1 MEPDSIPETL
11 ERTAE
16 KEATAEAPRRPRRSI
31 WLIVAA
37 TVLVLVVYPLSYG
50 PVMYQVSMGR
60 LVGLWHFFDVI
71 YAPIEWFANSSEFG
85 EDVVDWY
92 LGVWGA

>member
-1 MEPDSIPETL
+1 MEHNENLQVDDRPVSSD
-11 ERTAE
+11 
-16 KEATAEAPRRPRRSI
+16 PRQRPRRRSI
-31 WLIVAA
+31 WLIVTAA
-37 TVLVLVVYPLSYG
+37 IIVLVVYPLSYG
-50 PVMYQVSMGR
+50 PVQYQISMGH
-60 LVGLWHFFDVI
+60 LIPLWGVFDVI

>member
-1 MEPDSIPETL
+1 MEPDSVPDAL
-11 ERTAE
+11 ERSPEVA
-16 KEATAEAPRRPRRSI
+16 AEAPRGPRRSV

-37 TVLVLVVYPLSYG
+37 AVLVLVVYPLSYG

-60 LVGLWHFFDVI
+60 LVGLWYFFDAI

>member
-1 MEPDSIPETL
+1 MEHNEN
-11 ERTAE
+11 
-16 KEATAEAPRRPRRSI
+16 PRVDDRHISSDGARRRSI
-31 WLIVAA
+31 WLIVTAA
-37 TVLVLVVYPLSYG
+37 IIVLVVYPLSYG
-50 PVMYQVSMGR
+50 PVQYQISMGH
-60 LVGLWHFFDVI
+60 LIPLWGVFDVI

>member
-1 MEPDSIPETL
+1 MPSHPQGT
-11 ERTAE
+11 
-16 KEATAEAPRRPRRSI
+16 PRPRRS
-31 WLIVAA
+31 WPKRCVLALA
-37 TVLVLVVYPLSYG
+37 TSVLVLVVYPLSYG